1 VSALQ
6 GQCRR
11 DNHNPQRYRPRG
23 PQRDFVYPRPVQSLP
38 PLRAFLRNEG
48 IDTDIEPRQQSPVS
62 ATHEVAR
69 EEARRRAIRATATR
83 YVSLEHTEA
92 PSHYPP
98 LCHTKNIARFSDMNT
113 EMPPLSPSTE
123 RSSPWMTCT
132 GQDTTEGW
140 PLYPQFSALIDR
152 NHRNRDFREFSPYQK
167 VVRRS
172 MPSSYIAS
180 GDDCHARKTFSPL
193 RPCGSRVGTVE
204 ERMSREVETFVCVFS
219 ASTALKG

>member
-1 VSALQ
+1 MSALQ
-6 GQCRR
+6 RRCRR
-11 DNHNPQRYRPRG
+11 HSHNPQHYRPRG
-23 PQRDFVYPRPVQSLP
+23 PQRDFIYPRPVQSLP
-38 PLRAFLRNEG
+38 PLRTFLRNSG
-48 IDTDIEPRQQSPVS
+48 IDTDIEPRQPSLVS

-98 LCHTKNIARFSDMNT
+98 LCHTKTLARVSDMNT
-113 EMPPLSPSTE
+113 EIPPLSPSTE
-123 RSSPWMTCT
+123 LSSPWTTCK
-132 GQDTTEGW
+132 GQDTTEGK
-140 PLYPQFSALIDR
+140 LLHPQFRALVDE

-180 GDDCHARKTFSPL
+180 EDDCHARKTFSPV
-193 RPCGSRVGTVE
+193 RPCGSRAGTVE
-204 ERMSREVETFVCVFS
+204 ERMSREVETFV
-219 ASTALKG
+219 